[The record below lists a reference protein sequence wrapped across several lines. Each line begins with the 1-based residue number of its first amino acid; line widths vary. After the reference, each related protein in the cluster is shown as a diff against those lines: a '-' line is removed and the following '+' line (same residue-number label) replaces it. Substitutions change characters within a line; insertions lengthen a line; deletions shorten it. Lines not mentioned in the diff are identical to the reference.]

1 MEIDYMD
8 IGLKVFGVIV
18 LVVILLFVLTWSGM
32 VKCGDVPYWCE
43 VYETVLGSPRVL
55 IVHGDSGL
63 GDPEALS
70 TILRSP
76 TVGVSAVDIASID
89 MISLGNLKRYKLVVV
104 EKARKLNME
113 QLQMFMDYV
122 QLNGGRLVW
131 VADAGVERGDGEL
144 LEGTDVNSIKS
155 LLDNPWARA
164 REEETKYSVLNFDE
178 FLGLRYIG
186 KYCNIRQCNEEVRV
200 GILKTEL
207 TGDHPLIFGATPAL
221 EMNIKRERDF
231 SVVQQFPNASNSN
244 IVLTLDQWSIV
255 SGGGVTLP
263 RHIPII
269 ATSGLGERVAYY
281 AYPLEYFVEDNEYTI
296 FVRNMYSGMLGK

>member
-1 MEIDYMD
+1 MEIDYFD
-8 IGLKVFGVIV
+8 IGLKAFGIIV
-18 LVVILLFVLTWSGM
+18 LLVILLFVLTWSGM

-63 GDPEALS
+63 GDPDALS

-76 TVGVSAVDIASID
+76 TVGVSAVDIASLD
-89 MISLGNLKRYKLVVV
+89 MISLGNLKRYKLVIV
-104 EKARKLNME
+104 EKARKMNME

-131 VADAGVERGDGEL
+131 VGDAGVERGDDEL
-144 LEGTDVNSIKS
+144 SDKSDVNSVRELI
-155 LLDNPWARA
+155 DNPWARA
-164 REEETKYSVLNFDE
+164 KEEETKYSVLNFDE

-186 KYCNIRQCNEEVRV
+186 NYCQIRQCNDEVLV

-221 EMNIKRERDF
+221 EMRIKSDRDF

-244 IVLTLDQWSIV
+244 IVLTLDQWSVV

-269 ATSGLGERVAYY
+269 TSSGLGERIAYY

-296 FVRNMYSGMLGK
+296 FVKNMYSGMLGK